1 MDGGDG
7 SMKESVIYK
16 VFKRQARFSVFL
28 LGLLIAPA
36 IAQAD
41 TFTGLKPASPQP
53 DAADLKPGL
62 AVTYYGV
69 KVNSIK
75 ELEENM
81 GYMDGKP
88 GEPIPMLNYQVG
100 NGNVLTANS
109 NDMVG
114 AIIKGFIKME
124 QPGRYVFMVHSNDGV
139 WVSIGDKLIY
149 EDPDVHADRFSDE
162 IIVEISEPGWYPVH
176 IKYFEKKNTATLELY
191 WEAPG
196 FGELDYVPAEVFS
209 HTGE

>member
-1 MDGGDG
+1 MTNVSAHG
-7 SMKESVIYK
+7 K
-16 VFKRQARFSVFL
+16 FRFGTRLIVL
-28 LGLLIAPA
+28 LFGLA
-36 IAQAD
+36 ILPVLAHAE

-53 DAADLKPGL
+53 DPANLKPGL

-69 KVNSIK
+69 KVDSIR

-88 GEPIPMLNYQVG
+88 GAPIPMLNYQVG
-100 NGNVLTANS
+100 AGNVLTSNS

-139 WVSIGDKLIY
+139 WVAIGDKLIY

-162 IIVEISEPGWYPVH
+162 IVVEISEPGWYPIH
-176 IKYFEKKNTATLELY
+176 IKYFEKKNTSTLELY

-196 FGELDYVPAEVFS
+196 FGEMDYVPAEVFG
-209 HTGE
+209 HIGE

>member
-1 MDGGDG
+1 MR
-7 SMKESVIYK
+7 ERVILRI
-16 VFKRQARFSVFL
+16 FKRQARFAVFL
-28 LGLLIAPA
+28 LTLLIVPA
-36 IAQAD
+36 ISHAE
-41 TFTGLKPASPQP
+41 TFSGLKPASPQP
-53 DAADLKPGL
+53 DEASLKPGL

-69 KVNSIK
+69 KVDSIK

-81 GYMDGKP
+81 GYMDGTP
-88 GEPIPMLNYQVG
+88 GTPIPMLNYQVG

-124 QPGRYVFMVHSNDGV
+124 KPGRYVFMVHSNDGV
-139 WVSIGDKLIY
+139 WLAIGDKLIY

-162 IIVEISEPGWYPVH
+162 IIVEISEPGWYPIH

-209 HTGE
+209 HAGE

>member
-1 MDGGDG
+1 MTNVSAHG
-7 SMKESVIYK
+7 K
-16 VFKRQARFSVFL
+16 FRFGTRLIVL
-28 LGLLIAPA
+28 LFGLAVLPVLAHA
-36 IAQAD
+36 E
-41 TFTGLKPASPQP
+41 TFTGLNPASPQP
-53 DAADLKPGL
+53 DPANLKPGL

-69 KVNSIK
+69 KVDSIR

-88 GEPIPMLNYQVG
+88 GAPIPMLNYQVG
-100 NGNVLTANS
+100 AGNVLTSNS

-139 WVSIGDKLIY
+139 WIAIGDKLIY

-162 IIVEISEPGWYPVH
+162 IVVEISEPGWYPIH
-176 IKYFEKKNTATLELY
+176 IKYFEKKNTSTLELY

-196 FGELDYVPAEVFS
+196 FGEMDYVPAEAFG
-209 HTGE
+209 HIGE

>member
-1 MDGGDG
+1 MN
-7 SMKESVIYK
+7 K
-16 VFKRQARFSVFL
+16 VCGKGNLRQLAYMAVLMLSIVMLPVF
-28 LGLLIAPA
+28 
-36 IAQAD
+36 AQAE

-53 DAADLKPGL
+53 DPANLKPGL

-69 KVNSIK
+69 KVNSIR

-88 GEPIPMLNYQVG
+88 GTPLPMLNYQVG
-100 NGNVLTANS
+100 AGNVLTSNS

-139 WVSIGDKLIY
+139 WIAIGDKLIY

-162 IIVEISEPGWYPVH
+162 IIVEISEPGWYPIH

-196 FGELDYVPAEVFS
+196 HGEMDYVPAEAFS
-209 HTGE
+209 HIGE

>member
-1 MDGGDG
+1 
-7 SMKESVIYK
+7 MKKLNENGN
-16 VFKRQARFSVFL
+16 FRFGMRWMVLL
-28 LGLLIAPA
+28 LGLVMLPVLANA
-36 IAQAD
+36 E
-41 TFTGLKPASPQP
+41 TFKDLKPVSPQP
-53 DAADLKPGL
+53 DPANLKPGL

-69 KVNSIK
+69 KVNSIG

-88 GEPIPMLNYQVG
+88 GTPLPMLNYQVG
-100 NGNVLTANS
+100 QGNVLTSNS

-124 QPGRYVFMVHSNDGV
+124 KPGRYVFMVHSNDGV
-139 WVSIGDKLIY
+139 WVAIGDKLIY

-162 IIVEISEPGWYPVH
+162 IIVEISEPGWYPIH

-196 FGELDYVPAEVFS
+196 YGEMDFVPAEVFS
-209 HTGE
+209 HIGE